1 MQRIITFFKENII
14 WLGLFIMIA
23 FLCYLFPYTGDDWAW
38 GSTIGLDRLNSFF
51 DNYNGRYFGNITVL
65 VLTRSVLLKTIVMA
79 LVFTG
84 IIYFISKCVKIK
96 KTYTI
101 LLLIILITLM
111 PVGIFRESISWVSGF
126 SNYVM
131 PTLGIVFIIYYY
143 FKGGFKT
150 NDKISK
156 RIIIALLLCLLSFS
170 VSLFMEHITI
180 YNLILSIFLVI
191 YTIIKSKQNL
201 VKSISYLLGSLIGT
215 IIMFSNSVYTSIFSH
230 QDHYR
235 SVVEPSIFNI
245 IDTLVDKILD
255 LLIYDNYIILGII
268 ITLLIYIVSKSKTKT
283 KHEKNTKRLLCISL
297 SFSLFY
303 IVITNIFP
311 DWNIL
316 LEYTKYFELVLGIT
330 LFITIIIS
338 LLYIKPSYRNKI
350 LFLLISIIILT
361 GPLLFVE
368 PIGPRCFF
376 VIYIFYVL
384 ISLILIDYM
393 KNILKFDFDQGF
405 KTILLGGAL
414 CSVIYIFFIYGYIH
428 IKDNERLMY
437 IKENMK
443 YSSSVVFHRLPYED
457 RLHCSYLGK
466 DNSVWEMRYKLFN
479 NIPDDI
485 DLIYEK

>member
-101 LLLIILITLM
+101 LLLII
-111 PVGIFRESISWVSGF
+111 
-126 SNYVM
+126 
-131 PTLGIVFIIYYY
+131 
-143 FKGGFKT
+143 
-150 NDKISK
+150 
-156 RIIIALLLCLLSFS
+156 LSFS

-283 KHEKNTKRLLCISL
+283 GHKKNTKRLLCISL

-393 KNILKFDFDQGF
+393 KNILKFDFNQGF
-405 KTILLGGAL
+405 KTILIGGAL

-428 IKDNERLMY
+428 IKDNERLAY
-437 IKENMK
+437 IKENMR

>member
-1 MQRIITFFKENII
+1 
-14 WLGLFIMIA
+14 MIA

-111 PVGIFRESISWVSGF
+111 PVGIFRESVSWVSGF

-131 PTLGIVFIIYYY
+131 PTFGIVFIIYYY

-215 IIMFSNSVYTSIFSH
+215 IIMFSNSAYTSIFSH
-230 QDHYR
+230 QDYYK

-245 IDTLVDKILD
+245 INTLVDKILD

-283 KHEKNTKRLLCISL
+283 KHKKNIKRLLCISL

-393 KNILKFDFDQGF
+393 KNILKFDFNQGF
-405 KTILLGGAL
+405 KTILIGGAL

-428 IKDNERLMY
+428 IKDNERLVY

>member
-1 MQRIITFFKENII
+1 MKRIITTLKENII
-14 WLGLFIMIA
+14 WIGLFIIIV

-38 GSTIGLDRLNSFF
+38 GSVIGLDRLNSFF
-51 DNYNGRYFGNITVL
+51 DNYNGRYFGNFTVL
-65 VLTRSVLLKTIVMA
+65 ALTRSVLLKTIVMA
-79 LVFTG
+79 LVYTG

-101 LLLIILITLM
+101 LLIIILITLM
-111 PVGIFRESISWVSGF
+111 PVGIFRESVSWVSGF

-131 PTLGIVFIIYYY
+131 PTLGIIFIIYYY

-150 NDKISK
+150 SDKISK
-156 RIIIALLLCLLSFS
+156 RIIIAISLCLLSFS

-180 YNLILSIFLVI
+180 YNLILSIFLVV
-191 YTIIKSKQNL
+191 YTAVKSKPNL

-215 IIMFSNSVYTSIFSH
+215 ITMFSNSAYTSIFSH
-230 QDHYR
+230 ADGYR
-235 SVVEPSIFNI
+235 DIAEPSTFNFI
-245 IDTLVDKILD
+245 NTLVDKILN
-255 LLIYDNYIILGII
+255 LLIYDNYIIIGII
-268 ITLLIYIVSKSKTKT
+268 ITLLIYIVPKTKT
-283 KHEKNTKRLLCISL
+283 KQNKTTKKILCMIL

-316 LEYTKYFELVLGIT
+316 LEQTKYFELFLGII
-330 LFITIIIS
+330 LLITIIIS
-338 LLYIKPSYRNKI
+338 LFYIKQTYRNKI

-376 VIYIFYVL
+376 IIYIFYIL
-384 ISLILIDYM
+384 ISLILIEYM
-393 KNILKFDFDQGF
+393 KNVLKFNFGQGI

-414 CSVIYIFFIYGYIH
+414 CSAIYIFSIYGYIH
-428 IKDNERLMY
+428 IKDNERLIY

>member
-1 MQRIITFFKENII
+1 
-14 WLGLFIMIA
+14 
-23 FLCYLFPYTGDDWAW
+23 
-38 GSTIGLDRLNSFF
+38 
-51 DNYNGRYFGNITVL
+51 
-65 VLTRSVLLKTIVMA
+65 
-79 LVFTG
+79 
-84 IIYFISKCVKIK
+84 
-96 KTYTI
+96 
-101 LLLIILITLM
+101 
-111 PVGIFRESISWVSGF
+111 
-126 SNYVM
+126 
-131 PTLGIVFIIYYY
+131 
-143 FKGGFKT
+143 
-150 NDKISK
+150 
-156 RIIIALLLCLLSFS
+156 
-170 VSLFMEHITI
+170 
-180 YNLILSIFLVI
+180 
-191 YTIIKSKQNL
+191 
-201 VKSISYLLGSLIGT
+201 
-215 IIMFSNSVYTSIFSH
+215 MFSNSVYTSIFSH
-230 QDHYR
+230 QDYYR
-235 SVVEPSIFNI
+235 SVVEPSVFNI
-245 IDTLVDKILD
+245 INTLVDKILD

-283 KHEKNTKRLLCISL
+283 KHKKNTKRLLCISL

-393 KNILKFDFDQGF
+393 KNILKFNFNQGF
-405 KTILLGGAL
+405 KTILIGGAL
-414 CSVIYIFFIYGYIH
+414 CSAIYVFFIYGYIH

-466 DNSVWEMRYKLFN
+466 DNSVWEIRYKLFN